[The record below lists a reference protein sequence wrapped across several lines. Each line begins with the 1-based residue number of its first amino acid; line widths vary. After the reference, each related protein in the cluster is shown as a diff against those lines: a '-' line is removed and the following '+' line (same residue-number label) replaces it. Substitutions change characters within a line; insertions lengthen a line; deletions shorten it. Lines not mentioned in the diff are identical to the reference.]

1 MGIDAMTRR
10 MLKWIHVASTVW
22 FVACIAFLVVI
33 GLHRAGLNWWLVFSL
48 SGYSTGMLV
57 LLVCLYL
64 FAFFHGIRRT
74 RRIEPE
80 HPLTSTNY
88 YMFLYV
94 STPLFAGLMVA
105 AGTESIPGTSGHL
118 IPVAMGTLKATFVA
132 WIVVDPL
139 VGIMEMDLPASRRHR
154 AERLT
159 QMRECNRLIGE
170 TATRDCGTH
179 ICL

>member
-1 MGIDAMTRR
+1 MGTDAMTKR
-10 MLKWIHVASTVW
+10 MLRRIHVVATIW
-22 FVACIAFLVVI
+22 FVACIGYLVAI
-33 GLHRAGLNWWLVFSL
+33 GLHRAGFDWWLVFSL
-48 SGYSTGMLV
+48 SGYSTSML
-57 LLVCLYL
+57 LFLVCLYL
-64 FAFFHGIRRT
+64 FAFFHGIRGT
-74 RRIEPE
+74 RRIELE

-118 IPVAMGTLKATFVA
+118 IPIAMGTLKATFVA

-154 AERLT
+154 AERLART
-159 QMRECNRLIGE
+159 KEYDRLMGE